1 MATAAQR
8 PAAPLMLQ
16 MSERPTARR
25 EAGSIDVIG
34 VRSLLPPLLAS
45 MSRVE
50 AGLVEYSRDTAHQ
63 RPLLECLWALHHI
76 TAALGTLRLHKAE
89 VLALEMERGLQRLLR
104 EQVVAE
110 RRTLTMGGLMRA
122 IKTLPAYLD
131 HVQRVRVDT
140 GRGLEPCV
148 NNLRRWEG
156 ERVRP
161 PALFFYMPLAAGCGI
176 SNGAP
181 EPVSDIIRRSADVLL
196 APYLQGAKSALG
208 PDQNVENLR
217 TLARIAHKMHGLFPG
232 TLQERFWLLLIG
244 LCEAIAAGLV
254 EPDECVARIL
264 KAGAFIIK
272 YAREHGSAAD
282 PAMDYDSYLQQ
293 MLYYMASCRVRPLY
307 VGHIWQVFG
316 IDDNTLYDAERGLTH
331 NDALIAALAGAR
343 SLLSGLVDRL
353 QAADLSAALA
363 GHSAPLPD
371 AAMVIEDIRLRLI
384 AAEEISH
391 AEDMQATCDL
401 LQQVFSGRFSQDER
415 RGQQVV
421 MTIARA
427 LVDTEIALAN
437 RLRHNGFIP
446 PEVEAFDHLEGLVAA
461 TCNQLSQLQDQL
473 QLPIDGQSL
482 TACDEHLAAM
492 VEALEFAR
500 LTREAAIVSAGLT
513 WLRAANGSG
522 AAVSNSPALRT
533 LADALVWLTLYL
545 ERRLLDPVEDFTPLL
560 VTAEQY
566 ASRLAAQVPS
576 APQLDPSPPE
586 RDQELEAAAT
596 PGETIAEELREV
608 FLEESAEIIE
618 RLQALLPAW
627 EADAAKDEQLREI
640 RRHFHTFKGNGN
652 AVGLYTLAELG
663 RDAQDMLD
671 RVLESPEPV
680 NTGLPAL
687 LRELVA
693 ALPELVA
700 TSGGAGDFNL
710 ATVRSLRSR
719 CTGLR

>member
-1 MATAAQR
+1 
-8 PAAPLMLQ
+8 
-16 MSERPTARR
+16 MSEQLTARR
-25 EAGSIDVIG
+25 EAGPVDVIG
-34 VRSLLPPLLAS
+34 LRSLLQPLLAS
-45 MSRVE
+45 IDQLE
-50 AGLVEYSRDTAHQ
+50 AGLIDYSRETARQ
-63 RPLLECLWALHHI
+63 RPLLECLWAVHHI

-89 VLALEMERGLQRLLR
+89 MLALEMERGFLRLLR
-104 EQVVAE
+104 EQLAVE
-110 RRTLTMGGLMRA
+110 RRTLIMGGLMRA

-131 HVQRVRVDT
+131 HVQRLRVDT

-161 PALFFYMPLAAGCGI
+161 PALFFHMQLLPGCGV
-176 SNGAP
+176 SSGAP
-181 EPVSDIIRRSADVLL
+181 EPVSETIRRSADVLL

-208 PDQNVENLR
+208 TDHNLENVR
-217 TLARIAHKMHGLFPG
+217 TLARIAHKMHGLFLG
-232 TLQERFWLLLIG
+232 TVQERFWLLLVG
-244 LCEAIAAGLV
+244 LCEAIAAELV

-264 KAGAFIIK
+264 KVGAFMIK
-272 YAREHGSAAD
+272 YAREHGSVVD

-293 MLYYMASCRVRPLY
+293 MLYYMASCKVRPLY

-316 IDDNTLYDAERGLTH
+316 IDDNTLLNAERGLIH
-331 NDALIAALAGAR
+331 NDALIAALSGAR
-343 SLLSGLVDRL
+343 ALLSGLLDRL
-353 QAADLSAALA
+353 QAADLSAAVA

-371 AAMVIEDIRLRLI
+371 AATVIEDIRLRLI

-391 AEDMQATCDL
+391 AEDLQASCDL
-401 LQQVFSGRFSQDER
+401 LQQLFSGRFSQDER

-421 MTIARA
+421 MIIARA
-427 LVDTEIALAN
+427 LVDTEIALAH

-446 PEVEAFDHLEGLVAA
+446 LEIQEFDHLEGLVAA
-461 TCNQLSQLQDQL
+461 TSNQLRQVQDQL
-473 QLPIDGQSL
+473 QQPGDGQSRA
-482 TACDEHLAAM
+482 ACDETLAAM

-500 LTREAAIVSAGLT
+500 LTREAAIVNACLA
-513 WLRAANGSG
+513 WLRAVSDRG
-522 AAVSNSPALRT
+522 AVLSDAPGVRT

-545 ERRLLDPVEDFTPLL
+545 ESRLLDPVADFAPLL
-560 VTAEQY
+560 RVAEQS
-566 ASRLAAQVPS
+566 ASRLAAPD
-576 APQLDPSPPE
+576 ALPPE
-586 RDQELEAAAT
+586 RQEAPEAPVLVA
-596 PGETIAEELREV
+596 ETIPEALRAV

-618 RLQALLPAW
+618 RLQALLPQW
-627 EADAAKDEQLREI
+627 ETGAAKDEQLREI

-652 AVGLYTLAELG
+652 AVGLTTLAELG
-663 RDAQDMLD
+663 RAVQDMLD

-680 NTGLPAL
+680 NSGLPEL

-719 CTGLR
+719 CAMLR